1 MSNVFKINANE
12 FEEKVLRSPVPVL
25 VDFFADYCGPC
36 RLLAPVLGEVA
47 QELQGRA
54 AVYKVDA
61 VENSELAG
69 RLRITALPTV
79 AVFKEG
85 REVARLVGLQNKDRL
100 LYAIRGA

>member
-1 MSNVFKINANE
+1 MTATE

-36 RLLAPVLGEVA
+36 RLIAPILAEVA
-47 QELQGRA
+47 QELRGRA

-61 VENSELAG
+61 VENAELAG

-85 REVARLVGLQNKDRL
+85 REVARLVGLQNKERL
-100 LYAIRGA
+100 LDAVRGG